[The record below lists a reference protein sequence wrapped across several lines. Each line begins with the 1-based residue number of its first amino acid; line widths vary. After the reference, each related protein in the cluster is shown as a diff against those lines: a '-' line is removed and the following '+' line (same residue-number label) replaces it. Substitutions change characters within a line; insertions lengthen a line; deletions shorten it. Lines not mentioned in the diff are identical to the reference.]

1 MRAKVLN
8 DFENLF
14 IESSKKLERIRKK
27 TPYGSPLGGETG
39 SSMPSESFP
48 SGLESGEND
57 FDGLYRSLSG
67 DECEKTLT
75 DLVTRIPPIAREY
88 RRKGLLGCTG
98 PKVDVLEY
106 TLEQFKLWNREV
118 DLLRRT
124 PEDSPPTGVGFIT
137 FSSPLSAVRVNLLP
151 FKKLRLCESCKKG
164 YRLTSRYSSA
174 PLCMYG
180 AHGP

>member
-1 MRAKVLN
+1 MNGEA
-8 DFENLF
+8 
-14 IESSKKLERIRKK
+14 SSSL
-27 TPYGSPLGGETG
+27 
-39 SSMPSESFP
+39 SSEPFP

-57 FDGLYRSLSG
+57 FDGLYRSVSG
-67 DECEKTLT
+67 DESEKTLT

-118 DLLRRT
+118 DMLRRT

-137 FSSPLSAVRVNLLP
+137 FSSPLSAVRFNFVNV
-151 FKKLRLCESCKKG
+151 
-164 YRLTSRYSSA
+164 
-174 PLCMYG
+174 
-180 AHGP
+180 